1 MAIHIAATL
10 HRDTIE
16 ELLRQLLPLKIP
28 LDPKRPRW
36 IEVER
41 PEHVGFV
48 EGVGLRVATSARVQ
62 WTVAGVP
69 VGFTI
74 RYVQLLIRP
83 EIVGDELGGKL
94 VFRVVVEDADLKG
107 IPSAIDQGIVSK
119 VNERLGAVGDR
130 IGWDFGKTLRL
141 VVPMPPTM
149 RPVES
154 YQMRAQEG
162 AVAIGA
168 DFLRVSLYLPSRFKR
183 EGEDKT

>member
-10 HRDTIE
+10 HRDTIQ
-16 ELLRQLLPLKIP
+16 ELLAQLLPLKIT
-28 LDPKRPRW
+28 LDPRRARW
-36 IEVER
+36 VEVER

-83 EIVGDELGGKL
+83 EIVPDEQGGKL
-94 VFRVVVEDADLKG
+94 LFRVVVEDADLKG
-107 IPSAIDQGIVSK
+107 IPSAVDQVIVAK
-119 VNERLGAVGDR
+119 VNERLAAVGDR
-130 IGWDFGKTLRL
+130 IGWDFGKTLRRSIPL
-141 VVPMPPTM
+141 PKTM

-154 YQMRAQEG
+154 YQMRAQEAAA
-162 AVAIGA
+162 AVGA
-168 DFLRVSLYLPSRFKR
+168 DFMRLSLYVPSRFKR
-183 EGEDKT
+183 EGSD

>member
-16 ELLRQLLPLKIP
+16 ELLKQLLPLKIP

-83 EIVGDELGGKL
+83 EIAADELGGKL

-107 IPSAIDQGIVSK
+107 IPSAIDQGIVAK
-119 VNERLGAVGDR
+119 VNDRLAAVGDR

-141 VVPMPPTM
+141 SVGLPETM

-162 AVAIGA
+162 AVVIGT
-168 DFLRVSLYLPSRFKR
+168 DFLRLSIYLPSRFKR
-183 EGEDKT
+183 QGDED

>member
-10 HRDTIE
+10 HRDTIQ
-16 ELLRQLLPLKIP
+16 ELLSQLLPLKIP

-36 IEVER
+36 IEVEQ

-62 WTVAGVP
+62 WSVAGVP

-83 EIVGDELGGKL
+83 EIVKEELGGKL
-94 VFRVVVEDADLKG
+94 VFRVLVEDADLKG
-107 IPSAIDQGIVSK
+107 IPSSIDQGIVAK
-119 VNERLGAVGDR
+119 VNERLAVVGDR
-130 IGWDFGKTLRL
+130 IGWDFGKTLRRSIEL
-141 VVPMPPTM
+141 PAAM

-162 AVAIGA
+162 SVVIGA
-168 DFLRVSLYLPSRFKR
+168 DFLRLSLYLPSRFKR
-183 EGEDKT
+183 EGSD